1 MGIEARKPL
10 NVSLEASLVIEA
22 KELGVNLSRAAET
35 GIRKAVKSAKEEQ
48 WKRENAA
55 AIEAYN
61 AWMEVNELPLRQYR
75 DF

>member
-10 NVSLEASLVIEA
+10 NVSLEASLVVEA
-22 KELGVNLSRAAET
+22 RELGVNLSRAAET

-48 WKRENAA
+48 WKRENKA
-55 AIEAYN
+55 AIDAYN

>member
-10 NVSLEASLVIEA
+10 NVSLEASLVVEA
-22 KELGVNLSRAAET
+22 RQLGVNLSRAAET
-35 GIRKAVKSAKEEQ
+35 GIRKAVQSAKAEQ
-48 WKRENAA
+48 WQRENAA
-55 AIEAYN
+55 AIDAYN

>member
-10 NVSLEASLVIEA
+10 NVSLEASLVVQA
-22 KELGVNLSRAAET
+22 RELGVNLSRAAET
-35 GIRKAVKSAKEEQ
+35 GIRKAVQSAKAEQ
-48 WKRENAA
+48 WQRENAA
-55 AIEAYN
+55 AIDAYN

>member
-10 NVSLEASLVIEA
+10 NVSLEASLVVEA
-22 KELGVNLSRAAET
+22 RELGVNLSRAAET
-35 GIRKAVKSAKEEQ
+35 GIRKAVQTAKAEQ
-48 WKRENAA
+48 WQRENAA
-55 AIEAYN
+55 AIDAYN

>member
-10 NVSLEASLVIEA
+10 NVSLEASLVVEA
-22 KELGVNLSRAAET
+22 RELGVNLSRAAET
-35 GIRKAVKSAKEEQ
+35 GIRKAVQSAKAEQ
-48 WKRENAA
+48 WQRENAA
-55 AIEAYN
+55 AIDAYN

>member
-10 NVSLEASLVIEA
+10 NVSLEASLVVEA

>member
-10 NVSLEASLVIEA
+10 NVSLEASLVSEA

-55 AIEAYN
+55 AIDAFN
-61 AWMEVNELPLRQYR
+61 LWMETNELPLREYR

>member
-1 MGIEARKPL
+1 MGIESRKPL
-10 NVSLEASLVIEA
+10 NVSLEASLVVEA

-55 AIEAYN
+55 AIDAFNKWAET
-61 AWMEVNELPLRQYR
+61 NELPLRQYR

>member
-10 NVSLEASLVIEA
+10 NVSLETSLITEA

-55 AIEAYN
+55 AINAYN

>member
-10 NVSLEASLVIEA
+10 NVSLEASLVVEA

-61 AWMEVNELPLRQYR
+61 AWMEVNELPLRQDR

>member
-10 NVSLEASLVIEA
+10 NVSLEASLVVEA
-22 KELGVNLSRAAET
+22 RQLGVNLSRAAET
-35 GIRKAVKSAKEEQ
+35 GIRKAVQTAKAEQ
-48 WKRENAA
+48 WQRENAA
-55 AIEAYN
+55 AIDAYN